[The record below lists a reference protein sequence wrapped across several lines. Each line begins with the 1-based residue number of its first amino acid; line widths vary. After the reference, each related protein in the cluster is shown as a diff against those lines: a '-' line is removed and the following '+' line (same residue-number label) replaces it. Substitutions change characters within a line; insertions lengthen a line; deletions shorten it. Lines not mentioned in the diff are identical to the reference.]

1 MSEVIEN
8 KVVQLQFN
16 NKDFEKNVQESL
28 KTLAKMKESFKMEEA
43 AKSLKNIEAATAK
56 LDFSGLFKKVEEIGY
71 HFTAIGRTADRVFDN
86 IANKVI
92 STGTKM
98 AKAVT
103 IEPVSAGMS
112 KYEQQIK
119 AVQTIVSATGNSVNE
134 IKPYIEE
141 LMKYSDDTSY
151 SFTDMVDSLGKFL
164 NAGQSLPD
172 SVKAIKGISNEAA
185 HAGAGIGEANR
196 AMYNF
201 AQSLSQGYVGL
212 IDWKSIDN
220 ANLSTKAFKEQLIA
234 SAKALGTLD
243 KKGKVAVK
251 GQKRIEVNTTN
262 FNQTLNKQWL
272 TAEVLMDALGRYGDV
287 STDIGAA
294 AFKAAK
300 ETKTF
305 SEVIGYLND
314 ALSSG
319 WLTTLE
325 YIIGD
330 YEEATRLWSAV
341 ADELGTI
348 FGEFAET
355 RNETLKIWDRFAGRK
370 VLLDGLKELWETFKE
385 IAGAAKE
392 GWESIF
398 PNDTDKKGKQLA
410 AYTNRFRN
418 WAAGV
423 HEFFNPDSPV
433 GAENLRKIS
442 VLFQGIAKL
451 FHGIGDVIAR
461 VLGKVSK
468 GTNGAMSPILD
479 LAEIIGT
486 FLFDLGEGLET
497 NKFFTAFAN
506 GLSHLV
512 DFMVEYIPQIIAWV
526 KETYNGIKQWLIDSG
541 IVEDVTTATTT
552 MFENLQKNLPIVID
566 YAKKAFNFIKE
577 LIMSTDFKG
586 IYDKAMEYLKPVLDW
601 LNMFRTVFM
610 KVFSMSMNVDTSG
623 IESPI
628 EKLKAKLAPFKILLN
643 WLGVQLAQLGN
654 KIVEKYPIIGTLFEK
669 IRGFYKF
676 AKEALGGDIVGT
688 LKTKVG
694 EFASFV
700 KDIVEKIKSAF
711 SGGLFKKPG
720 ELLGGEGKTNPLQ
733 GLLKTF
739 DPNNQNGIIGT
750 GKKIGELLDP
760 SKLKLIKFPNLN
772 STFDQIAG
780 LFATVADFIAHK
792 IPWEGLIQAAK
803 AIAMIRLIWNIGTFV
818 TSLTETMKVLRS
830 KIHLLGKQ
838 QKQEDKDSLGDT
850 LLKIAGSLAIAVA
863 AIWVIST
870 MDQSAIDKAMWTLAK
885 LAVGLVAFTFLMGKV
900 SGNGDFEGVGKG
912 LLMASAGLL
921 VMYAALRLYA
931 GLDEET
937 LVKGLMALIPMLLAI
952 AGFIRLSGNGGDFS
966 SFIQLGIG
974 LILLTF
980 PLKEL
985 AKMDLEALA
994 KGLVGFGILLL
1005 EIGAF
1010 TKLAGKS
1017 EKSFMSVMAIAL
1029 AMNMMIFPVK
1039 ELAKMKTNDLKKGI
1053 IAIGVLM
1060 LSMGVFAKLSSGNK
1074 IVSTVVSIVAMA
1086 AALFMII
1093 EAIKYLVNSD
1103 MDPDVVQKFAESL
1116 GLMMITFGAGIFLL
1130 GKNGLM
1136 GGINAAVSLLSFLLI
1151 MGAALAL
1158 LGWIKGFFPDIE
1170 VFINDGG
1177 DLLEKLGEALGKFVN
1192 GVLKGIFGA
1201 NPMDKF
1207 MSDLNTMGDGLNE
1220 FAAKMEGFSSDSLTE
1235 PIKAI
1240 AAFADAAQKIPRTG
1254 GILQKLIGE
1263 KDVNKFAED
1272 LPKLG
1277 TGLKGFADNTKGVN
1291 TDSVTAASKAVGIL
1305 VELAKDL
1312 PYSQNSVMGKI
1323 FGKQSFSEF
1332 GPSLNDLGK
1341 GLWYFDI
1348 WTKNIDSD
1356 SVTAAG
1362 NAAGVLVKLSTQT
1375 DWGDNTVMGFLAGHE
1390 NLDQFGKTLQEFGKG
1405 IKNFDSETEGV
1416 DADTVSATAN
1426 AAGALAALSK
1436 QTDFSDKSV
1445 LGWLMG
1451 HEDLGYFGSSLGD
1464 LGSGLKKFQ
1473 ENSSGVTED
1482 SVKAAA
1488 AAADVLIALSHKT
1501 DFAEGTLMGWLMGK
1515 EDLGT
1520 FGDKLGQLGSGL
1532 ATFVKEGNT
1541 FTSEQATHAS
1551 TVLTAALG
1559 DLATIKSQVH
1569 GLQYGG
1575 YTDVTHFLTST
1586 LGAIGTGMRD
1596 LEANSKDVN
1605 PVHLNMISGVLAN
1618 IGRAM
1623 QVWGS
1628 GDGVKGAKSVRDQL
1642 KQMAKDDAFLESLKT
1657 IAEPLTQGIQAA
1669 LQNESKDGSAT
1680 NVAANGYFNSIE
1692 GTIGSQDH
1700 WDRMYALG
1708 GFLMS
1713 GLSAGIRDHKG
1724 YGEDAAREAVG
1735 GTIDAGYE
1743 KAESN
1748 SPSKVMMRLG
1758 RYMDDGLALGIQ
1770 KSAADPADS
1779 MNSMMAGVNS
1789 AARTA
1794 AETIQY
1800 LLDNDPSMSP
1810 VITPVFD
1817 MTKVREGAGYLNGQI
1832 NSLNSL
1838 RFGGFNTGAIA
1849 ADVAVNSS
1857 NAGII
1862 AAIEGISARIDD
1874 LNEAIMTMGISIDGK
1889 RLVGSIESDIDR
1901 QLGLRAIREER
1912 RG

>member
-43 AKSLKNIEAATAK
+43 AKSLKNIEAATSK

-86 IANKVI
+86 IASKVI

-112 KYEQQIK
+112 KYEQQVK
-119 AVQTIVSATGNSVNE
+119 AVQTIVSATGKSVNE
-134 IKPYIEE
+134 IQPYIEE

-151 SFTDMVDSLGKFL
+151 SFTDMVNSLGKFL

-272 TAEVLMDALGRYGDV
+272 TAEVLMDALGRYGDA

-305 SEVIGYLND
+305 SEVIAYLND
-314 ALSSG
+314 SLSSG

-330 YEEATRLWSAV
+330 YEEATKLWSAV

-355 RNETLKIWDRFAGRK
+355 RNETFKIWDRFAGRK
-370 VLLDGLKELWETFKE
+370 ILLDGLKELWETFKE
-385 IAGAAKE
+385 IAGAAKA

-423 HEFFNPDSPV
+423 REFFSPDSPV
-433 GAENLRKIS
+433 GAENLRKIT
-442 VLFQGIAKL
+442 VLFRGIAKL

-461 VLGKVSK
+461 VLGKVGK
-468 GTNGAMSPILD
+468 GTNGAISPLLD

-497 NKFFTAFAN
+497 NNFFTAFAD

-512 DFMVEYIPQIIAWV
+512 DFMVEYIPKIIAWV

-541 IVEDVTTATTT
+541 IVEDVTNATTT
-552 MFENLQKNLPIVID
+552 IFENLQKNLPIIIY
-566 YAKKAFNFIKE
+566 YAKMAFNFIKE

-586 IYDKAMEYLKPVLDW
+586 LYDTAMTYIQPVIDW
-601 LNMFRTVFM
+601 FMVLRDVFM
-610 KVFSMSMNVDTSG
+610 TAFGESMEVDTSG
-623 IESPI
+623 IERPI
-628 EKLKAKLAPFKILLN
+628 NKIKAKLAPFKHVLEWI
-643 WLGVQLAQLGN
+643 GSQLQDLGN
-654 KIVEKYPIIGTLFEK
+654 RIIEKYPVIGTIIERVK
-669 IRGFYKF
+669 GFYNF
-676 AKEALGGDIVGT
+676 VKEALGKDIVGT
-688 LKTKVG
+688 VKTKLTT
-694 EFASFV
+694 FV
-700 KDIVEKIKSAF
+700 DSVKEIIEKIKSIF
-711 SGGLFKKPG
+711 GGGQQKTSDIVTESKKKF
-720 ELLGGEGKTNPLQ
+720 LALQ
-733 GLLKTF
+733 GIF
-739 DPNNQNGIIGT
+739 DPDNQNGIFGLGQRI
-750 GKKIGELLDP
+750 
-760 SKLKLIKFPNLN
+760 SKNIEIVKSRFGDLPGFKEV
-772 STFDQIAG
+772 FDKVAG
-780 LFATVADFIAHK
+780 IFTIVTDFIVHK

-803 AIAMIRLIWNIGTFV
+803 AVAMIRLIWNIGTFV
-818 TSLTETMKVLRS
+818 SSLTDTMKVLKSR
-830 KIHLLGKQ
+830 IRLLGQQ
-838 QKQEDKDSLGDT
+838 QKDENKDSLGDT

-863 AIWVIST
+863 AIWAISLL
-870 MDQSAIDKAMWTLAK
+870 DQSAIDKAMWTLAK
-885 LAVGLVAFTFLMGKV
+885 LAAGLVAFTFLMGKV

-931 GLDEET
+931 GLDGET
-937 LVKGLMALIPMLLAI
+937 LVKGLLALIPMLLAI

-994 KGLVGFGILLL
+994 RGLVGFGILLL

-1010 TKLAGKS
+1010 TKMAGKS
-1017 EKSFMSVMAIAL
+1017 EKSFMSVMAIAI
-1029 AMNMMIFPVK
+1029 AMNLMIAPVK
-1039 ELAKMKTNDLKKGI
+1039 ELAKMKTNDLKKGV
-1053 IAIGVLM
+1053 IAIGALM
-1060 LSMGVFAKLSSGNK
+1060 LSMGVFAKLSGGNK
-1074 IVSTVVSIVAMA
+1074 IVSTIVSVVAMA

-1103 MDPDVVQKFAESL
+1103 IDPDMVQKFAESL

-1130 GKNGLM
+1130 GKNGIM
-1136 GGINAAVSLLSFLLI
+1136 GGVNAAVSLLSFLLI

-1220 FAAKMEGFSSDSLTE
+1220 FAAKMEGFRSDSLTE

-1263 KDVNKFAED
+1263 KDANKFATD

-1277 TGLKGFADNTKGVN
+1277 TGLKGFADNTTGVD

-1305 VELAKDL
+1305 VELSKDL
-1312 PYSQNSVMGKI
+1312 PYAQNSVMGRI

-1348 WTKNIDSD
+1348 WTKNIDTN

-1362 NAAGVLVKLSTQT
+1362 NAAGVLVKLGTQT
-1375 DWGDNTVMGFLAGHE
+1375 DWGDNTVMGWLAGHE
-1390 NLDQFGKTLQEFGKG
+1390 NLDQFGKTLKEFGKG
-1405 IKNFDSETEGV
+1405 IKDFDTEIEGV
-1416 DADTVSATAN
+1416 DADTVTATAN
-1426 AAGALAALSK
+1426 AAGALVALSK
-1436 QTDFSDKSV
+1436 KTDFSDKSA
-1445 LGWLMG
+1445 LGWLME
-1451 HEDLGYFGSSLGD
+1451 HEDLGHFGSSLGD
-1464 LGSGLKKFQ
+1464 FGSGLKEFQ
-1473 ENSSGVTED
+1473 TNSEGVTED
-1482 SVKAAA
+1482 TVKAAA

-1501 DFAEGTLMGWLMGK
+1501 DFADGTLMGWLMRK

-1520 FGDKLGQLGSGL
+1520 FGTKLSELGTGL
-1532 ATFVKEGNT
+1532 AAFVKEGNT

-1551 TVLTAALG
+1551 KVLTAALG
-1559 DLATIKSQVH
+1559 DLGMIKSQVH
-1569 GLQYGG
+1569 TLQYGG

-1605 PVHLNMISGVLAN
+1605 PVHLNLISGVLTN
-1618 IGRAM
+1618 LGRAM

-1628 GDGVKGAKSVRDQL
+1628 GDGTKGAKTVREQL
-1642 KQMAKDDAFLESLKT
+1642 KQMAKDEAFLESLKT
-1657 IAEPLTQGIQAA
+1657 VAEPLTQGIQAA

-1680 NVAANGYFNSIE
+1680 NVAARGYFDSIE

-1700 WDRMYALG
+1700 WDRMWALG

-1724 YGEDAAREAVG
+1724 YGEDAATEAVG

-1743 KAESN
+1743 KADSN
-1748 SPSKVMMRLG
+1748 SPSKVMMLLG
-1758 RYMDDGLALGIQ
+1758 KYMDEGLALGIQ
-1770 KSAADPADS
+1770 KNASGPTDS
-1779 MNSMMAGVNS
+1779 MNSMMLGVNS

-1832 NSLNSL
+1832 SSLNSL

-1849 ADVAVNSS
+1849 ADVAVNSN

-1862 AAIEGISARIDD
+1862 AAIDGISARLDD
-1874 LNEAIMTMGISIDGK
+1874 LNEAILTMGISIDGK
-1889 RLVGSIESDIDR
+1889 RLVGSIESNIDR